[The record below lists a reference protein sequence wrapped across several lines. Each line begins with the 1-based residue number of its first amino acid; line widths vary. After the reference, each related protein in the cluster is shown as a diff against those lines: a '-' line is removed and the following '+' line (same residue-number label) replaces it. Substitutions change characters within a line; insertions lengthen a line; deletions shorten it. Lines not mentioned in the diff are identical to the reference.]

1 MEKLFSSKNNV
12 ARDKQ
17 INFRVSSDEKMS
29 LVLMTSNNIGEF
41 VRNQIASSSELLEFY
56 FKEREQAKK
65 EYDAFL
71 NDLAS
76 IPYSDLIEKHTEAY
90 DLAQEK
96 HPKLFLNANLETE
109 ELFAPGLMDTIYF
122 ERVDFWDYQFKE
134 TQKEIKNRV
143 LYDQILLNKFKE

>member
-17 INFRVSSDEKMS
+17 INFRVSSDEKLALT
-29 LVLMTSNNIGEF
+29 LVTSNNVGEF

-76 IPYSDLIEKHTEAY
+76 IPYSDLIEKHGEAY

-122 ERVDFWDYQFKE
+122 ERFDFWDYQFKE
-134 TQKEIKNRV
+134 TQKEIKNRI
-143 LYDQILLNKFKE
+143 LNDQILLNKFKE